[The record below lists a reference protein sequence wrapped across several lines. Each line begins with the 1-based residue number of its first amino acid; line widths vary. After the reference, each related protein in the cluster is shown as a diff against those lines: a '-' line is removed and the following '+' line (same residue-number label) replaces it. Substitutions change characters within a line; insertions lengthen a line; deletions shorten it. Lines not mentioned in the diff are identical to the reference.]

1 MNALDPTS
9 HHLGAARR
17 NGERLLRVIVALVL
31 LGTALG
37 KSLDL
42 TGFAAVVGTYQV
54 LPEWS
59 WYPAGLGLTLTE
71 WVVGG
76 WLLLGRRVQHAA
88 LAAAAL
94 HTMFTGWASLA
105 LVRGLEIPNC
115 GCFGVFYARP
125 LTLSTIYED
134 VVMLILCLTVY
145 GLARGHQS
153 KPQVTRAPGPAKG
166 GAAKL

>member
-1 MNALDPTS
+1 M
-9 HHLGAARR
+9 
-17 NGERLLRVIVALVL
+17 RVLVALVL
-31 LGTALG
+31 LATAVG

-59 WYPAGLGLTLTE
+59 WYPAGLGLTITE

-76 WLLLGRRVQHAA
+76 WLLIGRHVSYAA

-94 HTMFTGWASLA
+94 HTLFTGWASLA

-115 GCFGVFYARP
+115 GCFGVFYTRP
-125 LTLSTIYED
+125 LTLSTVYED
-134 VVMLILCLTVY
+134 VVMLVLCLTVY
-145 GLARGHQS
+145 GLARGHQTAT
-153 KPQVTRAPGPAKG
+153 QVNKAPGPAKG
-166 GAAKL
+166 DAAKL